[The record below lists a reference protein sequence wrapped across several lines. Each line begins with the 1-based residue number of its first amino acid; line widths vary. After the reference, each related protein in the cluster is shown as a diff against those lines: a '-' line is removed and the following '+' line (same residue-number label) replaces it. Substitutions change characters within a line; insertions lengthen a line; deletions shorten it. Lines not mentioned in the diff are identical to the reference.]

1 MPDTN
6 ISSQLWQLDGNNCSA
21 VFIARADE
29 VPSLVWLGSKLTTPA
44 AQAETGLADI
54 IDAVSDRPALLAS
67 PDHSPVL
74 SLLPQA
80 STATLAMPGLLG
92 HTSGRN
98 FSPRLIRRD
107 AQKLRTET
115 AEQLECVLID
125 KAAEL
130 EVTLLLSLQRDC
142 GTLSIA
148 TTLTNK
154 GNETFELQWL
164 ASATLPLSATQNE
177 LLTFHGR
184 WGLEMQAQR
193 NQISVARIQIENN
206 SGRTSH
212 QHFPGAIAGPSGF
225 GDGGSGNGYSGTQ
238 AGNQNTNEGNQG
250 LLGMQLAW
258 SGNHRLL
265 AEQLSDGYNYMQ
277 IGALLQPGE
286 VRLASGESWQAPA
299 AHIAP
304 ARNLN
309 QLSQRFHQFA
319 RQHILPAW
327 TRSPRPVHAN
337 SWEALYFNHDID
349 ELRQLVDAATDI
361 GAERFVLDDGWFRRR
376 RDDTAGLGDWF
387 VDESVYPEGL
397 HPLVEHVKKRGL
409 QFGLWFEP
417 EMVNPDSDLYRQ
429 HPEWALH
436 VDGYET
442 PLARSQLVLNL
453 AKPEVFAYLYER
465 MAALLEEYPVD
476 YIKWDMNRNLVL
488 AGDGQN
494 GMAAEQP
501 RACYRLMAKLQ
512 QQFPALEIES
522 CSSGGARADLGILA
536 YCGRIWSSDNI
547 DPVERAGIQRGFS
560 TFLPAEILGVHVGSD
575 SAHLTGRQTNIHL
588 RAIVA
593 LQGQFGFEFDARKTS
608 VEERRI
614 LHHYTSLYKN
624 CRDWLAEATHWR
636 LPTANDKLLASGN
649 VSSCQSR
656 SLWHVVMLEANT
668 KSLQGSVVLQGLQSD
683 ASYRVTYEALNQAEL
698 AGFAHGLPSWM
709 EKDLVVPAE
718 LLMRIG
724 LQLPVL
730 PAQSGL
736 LFSCSRVD

>member
-6 ISSQLWQLDGNNCSA
+6 ISTQLWQLDGLNCSA
-21 VFIARADE
+21 VFVARNDD
-29 VPSLVWLGSKLTTPA
+29 VPSLVWLGSRLTA
-44 AQAETGLADI
+44 AVTQTGTGLADI
-54 IDAVSDRPALLAS
+54 IDAVTDRPALLAS

-74 SLLPQA
+74 SLLPQS
-80 STATLAMPGLLG
+80 STATLANPGLLG
-92 HTSGRN
+92 NTSGRN
-98 FSPRLIRRD
+98 FSPHFKRQS
-107 AQKLRTET
+107 AQKLSNET
-115 AEQLECVLID
+115 AEQLKLVLVD
-125 KAAEL
+125 KLAEL

-142 GTLSIA
+142 GTLSIS
-148 TTLTNK
+148 TTLVNK
-154 GNETFELQWL
+154 GTKTFDLQWL
-164 ASATLPLSATQNE
+164 ASATLPLTAAQIE

-184 WGLEMQAQR
+184 WGLEMQPQR

-212 QHFPGAIAGPSGF
+212 QHFPGAVAGPSCFAEGH
-225 GDGGSGNGYSGTQ
+225 GCNH
-238 AGNQNTNEGNQG
+238 NRNEG
-250 LLGMQLAW
+250 LIGMQLAW

-286 VRLASGESWQAPA
+286 IRLASGESWQAPA
-299 AHIAP
+299 AHIVA
-304 ARNLN
+304 AGDFN
-309 QLSQRFHQFA
+309 QLSQRFHRFA
-319 RQHILPAW
+319 RHHILPAW
-327 TRSPRPVHAN
+327 SRSPRPVHAN

-349 ELRQLVDAATDI
+349 ELRQLVDSAAEI
-361 GAERFVLDDGWFRRR
+361 GAERFVLDDGWFRHRR
-376 RDDTAGLGDWF
+376 NDTAGLGDWF
-387 VDESVYPEGL
+387 VDESVYPDGL
-397 HPLVEHVKKRGL
+397 HPLVEHVQKRGL

-429 HPEWALH
+429 QPDWALH

-453 AKPEVFAYLYER
+453 AKPEVFEYLYER
-465 MAALLEEYPVD
+465 ITTLLQEYPID

-494 GMAAEQP
+494 AMAAEQP
-501 RACYRLMAKLQ
+501 RACYRLMKKLQ
-512 QQFPALEIES
+512 QQFTALEIES

-536 YCGRIWSSDNI
+536 YCGRIWTSDNI
-547 DPVERAGIQRGFS
+547 DPVERASIQRGFS

-593 LQGQFGFEFDARKTS
+593 LQGQYGFEFDARKTS
-608 VEERRI
+608 TEDRHI

-624 CRDWLAEATHWR
+624 CREWLAEATHWR

-649 VSSCQSR
+649 VSSCQSQ
-656 SLWHVVMLEANT
+656 SLWNVVMLQANT

-683 ASYRVTYEALNQAEL
+683 ASYRVKYEALNKEEL
-698 AGFAHGLPSWM
+698 AGFAHGLPTWM
-709 EKDLVVPAE
+709 KQDLIVPAE

-736 LFSCSRVD
+736 LFSCCRVD